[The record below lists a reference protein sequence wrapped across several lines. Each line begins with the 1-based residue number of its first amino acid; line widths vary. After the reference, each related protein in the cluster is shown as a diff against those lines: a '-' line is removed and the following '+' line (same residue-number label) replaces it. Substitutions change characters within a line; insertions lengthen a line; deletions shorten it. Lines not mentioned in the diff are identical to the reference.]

1 MITARI
7 RIADGPIK
15 DTQEYGLVFLS
26 ADNIIGLQ
34 QKEFEKTEYPEQ
46 EGENL
51 LPKAADAPF
60 EYKMKFFI
68 KAGTL
73 GDANNIIS
81 AFNAQLYDREGDI
94 KTYKQV
100 YFYNDYKRVKIVGY
114 PKEIANADTFWRD
127 PTGEVTDVV
136 VVEWI
141 IRVSKPSLCEFKTP
155 FSDDSS
161 D

>member
-1 MITARI
+1 MISVRLKI
-7 RIADGPIK
+7 GDGPIK
-15 DTQEYGLVFLS
+15 DTQKYGLVYLS

-51 LPKAADAPF
+51 LPRAADAAF
-60 EYKMKFFI
+60 DYSVKFFI

-73 GDANNIIS
+73 GDANTIID
-81 AFNAQLYDREGDI
+81 AFNKELYEKSGDV

-100 YFYNDYKRVKIVGY
+100 FFYNDYKRVKIVGY
-114 PKEIANADTFWRD
+114 PHEISEADTFWKD

-136 VVEWI
+136 VVNWT

-155 FSDDSS
+155 FSDDS
-161 D
+161 